1 MCFPQSSEQFGKA
14 GIQIK
19 EYFYLPILV
28 LLLVASCRH
37 ENTMTEKKYVE
48 FILQRVEAISTL
60 QKVKCP
66 IMADEPSKVCY
77 GLNMS
82 LVDFAQKLRLAMYDD
97 FKNPPY
103 WQPTAGAYSGSERA
117 DYVTLKSD
125 DKKHFSVTYIALNP
139 TIVKEEEEIGRDMSG
154 VKNFTAYV
162 SFFFVTDQ
170 K

>member
-1 MCFPQSSEQFGKA
+1 MRFITVKNSVLILITLTALSSCERSKSLT
-14 GIQIK
+14 K
-19 EYFYLPILV
+19 EKYISFV
-28 LLLVASCRH
+28 LS
-37 ENTMTEKKYVE
+37 KVE
-48 FILQRVEAISTL
+48 SVQTL
-60 QKVKCP
+60 RKVKCP
-66 IMADEPSKVCY
+66 IMANEPSKICY